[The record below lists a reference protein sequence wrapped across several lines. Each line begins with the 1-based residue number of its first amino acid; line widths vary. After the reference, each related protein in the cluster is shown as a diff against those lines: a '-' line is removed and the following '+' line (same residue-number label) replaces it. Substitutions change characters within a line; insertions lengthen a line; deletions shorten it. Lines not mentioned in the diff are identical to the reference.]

1 MSRGEGS
8 DIGNV
13 IVGVVICEWA
23 LKVVGK
29 TGVSGEGQAF

>member
-8 DIGNV
+8 DIGNI

-23 LKVVGK
+23 LKVGR
-29 TGVSGEGQAF
+29 TGVLCEEQAV